1 MDDSVTDQVDLIADA
16 YCSERFQELSKHWQQ
31 AIADHLRDSIS
42 GNDIVL
48 NWAEPADSVA
58 AAEKLLHARNAETG
72 QTGNDFA
79 DLLKVMLSSGQN
91 LHHPGY
97 IGHQVPASVPIAGL
111 FDAVGSMT
119 NQPMA
124 IYEMGPWATA
134 VEHALV
140 RALCG
145 KVGWAADESTGVLT
159 HGGSL
164 ANLTALL
171 TARNIVFPNS
181 WEDGVPDNAVL
192 IAHADAHYCVSRS
205 AGILGLGSRR
215 IVEAELDSN
224 RRIDPIKLERTIKQ
238 CQDNGQQIMAVVAC
252 SCATPIGAFD
262 PINQIADI
270 CEQHNIWL
278 HVDAAHGGSVLMS
291 KTHRGLLA
299 GIDRADSVVWDAHK
313 MMFVPAL
320 CAAVLFRNREHRFKT
335 FEQDAPYLFDRSN
348 PGSAEYDNGVRTVEC
363 TKRSLGFGL
372 WGLWAMYG
380 EELFEQLVDR
390 TFKLCRHLFNCVTD
404 AEDFAAFHTPDCNI
418 LVFRHLPHSIAA
430 ADTETQNDF
439 QRQLRSR
446 LVHSGDYYIVQTTIA
461 GDVCLRACVMNPTT
475 SKGHIENLLL
485 QIRKI
490 GEEIIAGADIQN

>member
-1 MDDSVTDQVDLIADA
+1 MNNSVIDQTDLIANA
-16 YCSERFQELSKHWQQ
+16 YCTERFQKLSQQWQQ
-31 AIADHLRDSIS
+31 ALSEHLQKCLS
-42 GNDIVL
+42 GEGAVL

-58 AAEKLLHARNAETG
+58 AAERLLHRDKAEPHG
-72 QTGNDFA
+72 REFS

-111 FDAVGSMT
+111 FDSVGSIT

-134 VEHALV
+134 VEHSLV
-140 RALCG
+140 RALCR
-145 KVGWAADESTGVLT
+145 KIGWAADESTGVLT

-215 IVEAELDSN
+215 IVKAQLDSF
-224 RRIDPIKLERTIKQ
+224 RRMDPERLEQTIRQCIDS
-238 CQDNGQQIMAVVAC
+238 GQRIMAVVAC
-252 SCATPIGAFD
+252 ACATPIGAFD
-262 PINQIADI
+262 PISQIADI
-270 CEQHNIWL
+270 CERYNIWL

-291 KTHRGLLA
+291 RTHRKLLD
-299 GIDRADSVVWDAHK
+299 GIERADSVVWDAHK

-320 CAAVLFRNREHRFKT
+320 CAAVLFRQREHRFKT
-335 FEQDAPYLFDRSN
+335 FEQDAPYLFDRAN
-348 PGSAEYDNGVRTVEC
+348 PGMAEYDNGVRTVEC

-380 EELFEQLVDR
+380 EQLFEQLVDR
-390 TFKLCRHLFNCVTD
+390 TFSRCRHLFNCISRAD
-404 AEDFAAFHTPDCNI
+404 DFVAMHQPDCNI
-418 LVFRHLPHSIAA
+418 MVFRHLPASVVS
-430 ADTETQNDF
+430 ADRETQNEF
-439 QRQLRSR
+439 QRQLRAR
-446 LVHSGDYYIVQTTIA
+446 LVRSGDFYIVQTTID
-461 GDVCLRACVMNPTT
+461 GEVCLRACVMNPMTT
-475 SKGHIENLLL
+475 EEHIESLLL
-485 QIRKI
+485 QIRNI
-490 GEEIIAGADIQN
+490 GAELLASTGDHP